1 MYIKVI
7 IQKKMENYLY
17 TTFIEFDNFYYVTI
31 TKIDN
36 LFHTQMRII
45 RL

>member
-1 MYIKVI
+1 
-7 IQKKMENYLY
+7 MENYLY